1 MAVGLSYALLAVVV
15 CALQPALVVAQA
27 NGTAANAAQDQEGR
41 RLFEA
46 GRAAYVDGKYRDALN
61 YFREAHRLSGRPQL
75 LFNIGQAADRLGE
88 REQATQAF
96 RDYLAAV
103 PDADNRA
110 EVEARIAELE
120 QPEPDAGTEFVA
132 ASPTDDQASGQ
143 REGWYFRSA
152 LGLGGLTDSFT
163 LRLGTVEGKASG
175 PSAALELAVGHSVHP
190 GLALAAVLGV
200 EWATVNE
207 IEVEGTA
214 GSEGQVGVLS
224 MFGGM
229 IDWYLD
235 PADGWHLQGALVVT
249 RMAVTGESTLPDHT
263 TTGGGFMLG
272 GGYEWSVQDDIAIG
286 VLGRLTATQLKG
298 DDFTHNIV
306 ALSALF
312 SATMF

>member
-1 MAVGLSYALLAVVV
+1 MAVGLGCAWLAFAA
-15 CALQPALVVAQA
+15 CAWLPASGVAQA

-46 GRAAYVDGKYRDALN
+46 GRAAYVDGKYSDALN
-61 YFREAHRLSGRPQL
+61 YFREAHQLSGRPEL

-88 REQATQAF
+88 REQAKQAF

-103 PDADNRA
+103 PDAGNRA

-120 QPEPDAGTEFVA
+120 QPEPTASSEFVA
-132 ASPTDDQASGQ
+132 ALPTGPQTNPARD
-143 REGWYFRSA
+143 GWYFRGA
-152 LGLGGLTDSFT
+152 LGLGGLSDSFT
-163 LRLGTVEGKASG
+163 LHLGAVKGKASG
-175 PSAALELAVGHSVHP
+175 PSAALELAAGHSVQP
-190 GLALAAVLGV
+190 GLALAAVFGV

-207 IEVEGTA
+207 IEIEGSP
-214 GSEGQVGVLS
+214 GSDGQVGVLS

-229 IDWYLD
+229 IDWYVD
-235 PADGWHLQGALVVT
+235 PADGWHLQGAVVLT
-249 RMAVTGESTLPDHT
+249 HMAVTGENTLPDHEP
-263 TTGGGFMLG
+263 TGGGLILG
-272 GGYEWSVQDDIAIG
+272 GGYEWPLQDDIAIG

-298 DDFTHNIV
+298 DDFTHNVI